1 MSLKYIFILAL
12 ALFFFSCSQK
22 QPAEQNTPS
31 QKFRISVKV
40 TPVIDTTIV
49 ETFTVSGE
57 LKPAA
62 QIEIYV
68 KTAGLIISKAAKVG
82 QRVQKD
88 DVLAEMVQDIPGMQ
102 FSPSKIR
109 ATSAGIITMDAIEVG
124 SNVAPQ
130 RPVFVISQL
139 NPIEMVAKVTES
151 LISQL
156 KTGEPVQVTL
166 NAFPNEIFKG
176 RITEVSPQLEPL
188 SRSVAIKIQLPNSP
202 GRLRPGM
209 FGQVRLEIGAHRGLM
224 IPLDAVVQT
233 GVTRFVF
240 RIEQG
245 KARQQTIETGLISG
259 DKIEVKGL
267 QAGEQVVILGQN
279 LLDDGVDVSIA
290 EE

>member
-1 MSLKYIFILAL
+1 MSTKYIFISIL
-12 ALFFFSCSQK
+12 ALFILGCSQEK
-22 QPAEQNTPS
+22 KTEQNTPA
-31 QKFRISVKV
+31 QKVRISVKI

-62 QIEIYV
+62 QIEVYV
-68 KTAGLIISKAAKVG
+68 KTMGLITSKAAKVG

-88 DVLAEMVQDIPGMQ
+88 EVLAEMVQDIPGMQ
-102 FSPSKIR
+102 FSPLKIK

-124 SNVAPQ
+124 SNVTPQ

-139 NPIEMVAKVTES
+139 NPIEMVAKVAES

-156 KTGEPVQVTL
+156 KTGERVQVTL
-166 NAFPNEIFKG
+166 SAFPLEIFKG
-176 RITEVSPQLEPL
+176 RITEVSPLLEPL
-188 SRSVAIKIQLPNSP
+188 SRSVAIKIQLPNP
-202 GRLRPGM
+202 QGRLRPGM
-209 FGQVRLEIGAHRGLM
+209 FGRAQLEIGAHRGLM
-224 IPLDAVVQT
+224 IPLDAIVQS
-233 GVTRFVF
+233 GVTRYVF
-240 RIEQG
+240 RIEAG
-245 KARQQTIETGLISG
+245 TARRKTIATGLISG
-259 DKIEVKGL
+259 DKIEVMGL